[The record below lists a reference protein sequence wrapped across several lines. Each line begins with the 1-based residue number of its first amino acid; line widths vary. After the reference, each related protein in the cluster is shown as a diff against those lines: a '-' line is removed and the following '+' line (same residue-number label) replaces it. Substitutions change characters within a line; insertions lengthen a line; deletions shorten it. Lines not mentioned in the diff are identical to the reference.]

1 MEQGINEDEKEVID
15 RKNAFG
21 SNTYPKKKGKNFF
34 VSKESFINFFDGVF
48 ISLLITH
55 KLFSLSVCPKDVPL
69 GSLARFNS
77 HHLDHSRCNIVGIGN
92 KDRGIHAFFCIVF

>member
-34 VSKESFINFFDGVF
+34 VSKESFTTSSTVFLSVCGYSYVFFQ
-48 ISLLITH
+48 
-55 KLFSLSVCPKDVPL
+55 LSVCPKDVPL

-77 HHLDHSRCNIVGIGN
+77 HHLDHSGCNIIGIGN
-92 KDRGIHAFFCIVF
+92 KDRGIHAFLSISS